1 MMKTFTEHTKLL
13 EEQAQYLEEKLIML
27 SNGKR
32 YGQICFLAGGA
43 GSGKGFAATNFM
55 QSELFK
61 VRDVDSWKSSFMKIA
76 DLADD
81 PERLAKLHL
90 RGSTFDPKK
99 FKEIKGLDLKKPAD
113 VSKLHQ
119 FVDELGIKDNT
130 MTNMLKGMKNR
141 KTLPN
146 IMFDITAKSI
156 SSIKKIMPDLLR
168 AGYNPANI
176 HMIWILTNY
185 KIALKNNSDRPRVV
199 PNDIMLQTHSGAAN
213 TMFSIIQ
220 KKGTKLAIN
229 GSLHVILNNPENTI
243 YWEEG
248 DEDKGGRK
256 LTKDAISNR
265 TKGRWKPK
273 ANKLSVIKD
282 FTYITLKH
290 RGKPMKKEKEIL
302 LQLHRWI
309 ENNVP
314 EEELNK
320 DFWSMEDPVV
330 LSRP

>member
-1 MMKTFTEHTKLL
+1 MKSFTEHTKLL

-32 YGQICFLAGGA
+32 YGQIVFLAGGA

-61 VRDVDSWKSSFMKIA
+61 IRDVDEWKSSFMKIA
-76 DLADD
+76 DLADN
-81 PERLAKLHL
+81 PEKLAKLHL
-90 RGSTFDPKK
+90 RGSTFDPEK
-99 FKEIKGLDLKKPAD
+99 FREIKGLNLKKPAD

-130 MTNMLKGMKNR
+130 MTNMLKGMRNR

-146 IMFDITAKSI
+146 IMFDITAKNVQSI
-156 SSIKKIMPDLLR
+156 HNMMPDLLR

-176 HMIWILTNY
+176 HMVWVLTNY
-185 KIALKNNSDRPRVV
+185 QIAIKNNSSRSRVV
-199 PNDIMLQTHSGAAN
+199 PADIMLQTHSGAAN

-220 KKGTKLAIN
+220 KKGKKLAIN
-229 GSLHVILNNPENTI
+229 GSIHVILNNPENTI
-243 YWEEG
+243 KWEEG
-248 DEDKGGRK
+248 DVSRGGKK
-256 LTKDAISNR
+256 LTKAAISNR
-265 TKGRWKPK
+265 TKGRWQPK
-273 ANKLSVIKD
+273 SNKLSVIKD

-290 RGKPMKKEKEIL
+290 RGKDMKTEKEIL
-302 LQLHRWI
+302 VTLHRWI

-320 DFWSMEDPVV
+320 DFWSEDPIV
-330 LSRP
+330 LDRP

>member
-1 MMKTFTEHTKLL
+1 MKSFNEHIKLL
-13 EEQAQYLEEKLIML
+13 EEQAQYLEEKLIIL
-27 SNGKR
+27 SNGKK
-32 YGQICFLAGGA
+32 YGQIVFLAGGA

-55 QSELFK
+55 QNELFK
-61 VRDVDSWKSSFMKIA
+61 VRDVDEWKNTFMKIA

-81 PERLAKLHL
+81 PERLAKLHS
-90 RGSTFDPKK
+90 RGSTYNPERY
-99 FKEIKGLDLKKPAD
+99 KEIKGLDLKKPKD
-113 VSKLHQ
+113 VAKLHQ
-119 FVDELGIKDNT
+119 FIDELGIKDRT
-130 MTNMLKGMKNR
+130 MTNLLKGMKNR
-141 KTLPN
+141 KILPN

-156 SSIKKIMPDLLR
+156 SSIKNIMPDLLR

-185 KIALKNNSDRPRVV
+185 KIAIKNNSSRPRVV
-199 PNDIMLQTHSGAAN
+199 PSDIMLQTHSGAAN

-220 KKGTKLAIN
+220 KKGLKLAVN
-229 GSLHVILNNPENTI
+229 GDIHIILNNPENTI

-248 DEDKGGRK
+248 GEAKGGQK
-256 LTKDAISNR
+256 LTKAAISNR

-290 RGKPMKKEKEIL
+290 RGKSMKTEKDIL

-309 ENNVP
+309 ESNIP

-320 DFWSMEDPVV
+320 DFWSIENPIV
-330 LSRP
+330 LNRP